1 MSLISTIADCY
12 MEYKSIREKGPMTSD
27 IEPLCLLCVYLSL
40 SLFLLRIYML
50 YIYED
55 QDGSVIG

>member
-40 SLFLLRIYML
+40 FFYYVFICYIYMK
-50 YIYED
+50 IKM
-55 QDGSVIG
+55 GP